1 MLFVNHTDRKELLK
15 ALIRDQEENVRFNE
29 KLIECYQEME
39 KRYAGYPD
47 QSQEDMDKT
56 ESYRKMIREW
66 EGSLQLARS
75 RLVKTK
81 RKYDEICGGMGGLTL
96 AQSEICNE
104 PLTPLLRDER

>member
-1 MLFVNHTDRKELLK
+1 MLFVNNTDKKELLK
-15 ALIRDQEENVRFNE
+15 ALIKDQEENVRFNE

-47 QSQEDMDKT
+47 QSQEDIDKT
-56 ESYRKMIREW
+56 ENYRKMIREW

-81 RKYDEICGGMGGLTL
+81 RQYDEINGGTGGLTL
-96 AQSEICNE
+96 AQGEICND
-104 PLTPLLRDER
+104 PLTSLLRDER